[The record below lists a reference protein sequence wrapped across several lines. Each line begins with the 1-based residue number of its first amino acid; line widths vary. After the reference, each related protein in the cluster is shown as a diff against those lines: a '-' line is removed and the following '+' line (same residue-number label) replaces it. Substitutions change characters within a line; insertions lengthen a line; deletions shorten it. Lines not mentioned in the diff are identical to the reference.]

1 MYNAVVIWT
10 NDLTTLEQPEPQPET
25 TT

>member
-25 TT
+25 TA